1 MTPGARRGMK
11 GSMSFRRFTLVALVA
26 ALVLG
31 GCSFFKRLDVES
43 VSTSVQKPSNV
54 AVYLKVNDGREPVT
68 DLTEQ
73 NFNIYENEQLISPE
87 ETKQILLAREVAAL
101 HKVLLLV
108 DMSTAGKAT
117 ENKQISR
124 AVANFVSLTRKT
136 QAVTVYAFD
145 GREKIQLIGD
155 FPKGESGPTELP
167 ELDSFKTTD
176 TSRNLNGAVL
186 EAIKELGARLM
197 SDHKPIRVGT
207 LVVLTTGPDRAGR
220 ITQEQLQGAVDA
232 TNEQVIALGI
242 GDEKAFE
249 IDTIGK
255 DGTDWAPSLGGVGPL
270 LDDASSKVQSMME
283 RYYLLS
289 YCSPA
294 RAGMRRLKVEV
305 VHTTLEGEERKGNFE
320 LDFDAT
326 GFGPGCDPK
335 ATPGFGAS
343 GVVETVPGAEDD
355 GGAPKK
361 PVSEPPP
368 GKKPEVTPKPEGEG
382 DKDEIVPPPNKPG
395 FAPVPK

>member
-1 MTPGARRGMK
+1 
-11 GSMSFRRFTLVALVA
+11 MSFSRRFTLVAVIA
-26 ALVLG
+26 GLVLG
-31 GCSFFKRLDVES
+31 GCSFFKRLEVES
-43 VSTSVQKPSNV
+43 VATSVQKPSNV

-87 ETKQILLAREVAAL
+87 ETKQTLLAREVAAL
-101 HKVLLLV
+101 HRVLLLV
-108 DMSTAGKAT
+108 DMSTAGKEP

-124 AVANFVSLTRKT
+124 AVANFVTLTRKT

-145 GREKIQLIGD
+145 GREKLQLIGD

-167 ELDSFKTTD
+167 ELDNFKTTD
-176 TSRNLNGAVL
+176 TSRNLNGAVM
-186 EAIKELGARLM
+186 EGIKELGARLM
-197 SDHKPIRVGT
+197 SEHKQIRVGT

-220 ITQEQLQGAVDA
+220 VTQEQLQGAVDA

-255 DGTDWAPSLGGVGPL
+255 DGTDWAPQLGGIGPL
-270 LDDASSKVQSMME
+270 LDDASTKVENMME

-320 LDFDAT
+320 LDFDAS

-335 ATPGFGAS
+335 ATPSFGAS
-343 GVVETVPGAEDD
+343 GAVETVPAGEED
-355 GGAPKK
+355 GGAKK
-361 PVSEPPP
+361 PVGETPPS
-368 GKKPEVTPKPEGEG
+368 GTKPEGTKPEGTKPEGEN
-382 DKDEIVPPPNKPG
+382 DDEIVPPPNKPG
-395 FAPVPK
+395 YAPVPK